1 MDQQTITNC
10 INGDAAAQTLLYNT
24 FAPKMY
30 AICLRYAPNAAMAED
45 ILQEGF
51 IKVFSK
57 LHSYA
62 GTGEVGGWIRRVMIN
77 TALEHLRKYQNP
89 RYHFSEIDLY
99 HDLSDSEDIL
109 DHLTL
114 QEVLR
119 AIQELPINY
128 RLVLN
133 LYAIDG
139 YTHQEISE
147 MLDISIGNSKQRL
160 LRARNMLKKLM
171 TENPAL
177 FYEAR
182 A

>member
-1 MDQQTITNC
+1 MDQQTITSC
-10 INGDAAAQTLLYNT
+10 IKGDTTAQTQLYNT

-30 AICLRYAPNAAMAED
+30 AISLRYAPDADMAQD

-57 LHSYA
+57 LHSYS
-62 GTGEVGGWIRRVMIN
+62 GKGELGGWIRRVIIN

-89 RYHFSEIDLY
+89 KYHFSDIDLF
-99 HDLSDSEDIL
+99 HDLSGTEDIL
-109 DHLTL
+109 DHMSL
-114 QEVLR
+114 QEVLD
-119 AIQELPINY
+119 AIQLLPTNY

-139 YTHQEISE
+139 YTHQEISD
-147 MLDISIGNSKQRL
+147 LLQISIGNSKQRL

>member
-1 MDQQTITNC
+1 MDKRTINRC
-10 INGDAAAQTLLYNT
+10 MSGDTAAQTLLYNT
-24 FAPKMY
+24 FAPKMF
-30 AICLRYAPNAAMAED
+30 AICLRYAPDAEMAQD

-57 LHSYA
+57 LYSYS
-62 GTGEVGGWIRRVMIN
+62 GKGELGGWIRKVMIN

-89 RYHFSEIDLY
+89 KYHFSDISLY
-99 HDLSDSEDIL
+99 SDLSDADDIL
-109 DHLTL
+109 EQMAL
-114 QEVLR
+114 QEVLQ
-119 AIQELPINY
+119 AIQQLPTNY
-128 RLVLN
+128 RVVLN

-139 YTHQEISE
+139 YTHQEISD
-147 MLDISIGNSKQRL
+147 MLGISVGNSKQRL

-171 TENPAL
+171 MENPEL

>member
-1 MDQQTITNC
+1 MDQQTIISC
-10 INGDAAAQTLLYNT
+10 IKGDAAAQTLLYNT

-30 AICLRYAPNAAMAED
+30 AISLRYAPSAEMAQD

-57 LHSYA
+57 LDSYS
-62 GTGEVGGWIRRVMIN
+62 GKGELGGWIRRVIIN

-89 RYHFSEIDLY
+89 KYQFSDIELY

-109 DHLTL
+109 DHMSL
-114 QEVLR
+114 QEVLD
-119 AIQELPINY
+119 AIQLLPTNY

-139 YTHQEISE
+139 YTHQEISV
-147 MLDISIGNSKQRL
+147 LLNISVGNSKQRL

-171 TENPAL
+171 AENPKL

>member
-1 MDQQTITNC
+1 MDKRTITCC
-10 INGDAAAQTLLYNT
+10 IKGDTAAQTLLYNT

-30 AICLRYAPNAAMAED
+30 AISLRYAPDAEMAQD

-57 LHSYA
+57 LHSYS
-62 GTGEVGGWIRRVMIN
+62 GKGELGGWIRRVIIN
-77 TALEHLRKYQNP
+77 TALEHLRKYNNP
-89 RYHFSEIDLY
+89 KYHFSDIGLY
-99 HDLSDSEDIL
+99 HDLSNSEDIL

-114 QEVLR
+114 QEVLD
-119 AIQELPINY
+119 AIQLLPTNY
-128 RLVLN
+128 RVVLN

-147 MLDISIGNSKQRL
+147 MLNISIGNSKQRL

>member
-1 MDQQTITNC
+1 MDKRTINRC
-10 INGDAAAQTLLYNT
+10 ISGDSVAQTLLYNT

-30 AICLRYAPNAAMAED
+30 VICLRYASSVEMAED

-57 LHSYA
+57 LHSYS
-62 GTGEVGGWIRRVMIN
+62 GKGELGGWIRRVIIN
-77 TALEHLRKYQNP
+77 TALEHLRKYHNP
-89 RYHFSEIDLY
+89 KYHFSDINQYTDISNE
-99 HDLSDSEDIL
+99 EDIL
-109 DHLTL
+109 EQLTL
-114 QEVLR
+114 QEVLA
-119 AIQELPINY
+119 AIKNLPSSY
-128 RLVLN
+128 RVVLN

-139 YTHQEISE
+139 YSHQEIAD
-147 MLDISIGNSKQRL
+147 MLQISVGNSKQRL

-171 TENPAL
+171 MENPEL